1 MSGHDFRSAERGLFL
16 SRAGFSPRQELGINM
31 SGFNLQEMLA
41 QARQQAEKL
50 QEKMQQVVVE
60 ASAGG
65 GSVTVKMNGQKQVLS
80 VVIEPDVVKSG
91 DVEMLQDLVTA
102 AFNAAAQKVDDA
114 MKSSLGGMLGGLGL
128 PGM

>member
-1 MSGHDFRSAERGLFL
+1 MG
-16 SRAGFSPRQELGINM
+16 
-31 SGFNLQEMLA
+31 GFNLQDMLA

-60 ASAGG
+60 ASSGG
-65 GSVTVKMNGQKQVLS
+65 GSVSVKMNGQKHLLS

-91 DVEMLQDLVTA
+91 DIEMLQDLVTA
-102 AFNAAAQKVDDA
+102 AVNAASQKVDDA

>member
-1 MSGHDFRSAERGLFL
+1 
-16 SRAGFSPRQELGINM
+16 M

-60 ASAGG
+60 ASSGG
-65 GSVTVKMNGQKQVLS
+65 GSVTVKMNGQKHVLT
-80 VVIEPDVVKSG
+80 VIIEPDVVKSG
-91 DVEMLQDLVTA
+91 DVEMLQDLITA
-102 AFNAAAQKVDDA
+102 AVNAAAQKVDDT